1 MVTPQWE
8 KLAIE
13 GRKPVREDFL
23 IFGSPLIGEEEIA
36 DVVATL
42 HSGWLGTG
50 PRVQRFEEDF
60 KRYIGCA
67 HAVALSSC
75 TAGLH
80 LALDVAGVGS
90 GDLVI
95 TTPMTFA
102 ATANVIIHRGAIPI
116 FVDIDRH
123 TQNIDPSQIAQAVH
137 DLTKG
142 GDAAQ
147 RWLPPTLRHQ
157 PSAIGHQLS
166 AIMPVHMA
174 GRPCDMDAIM
184 DIARR
189 YDLVVI
195 EDAAH
200 AVEAWYHDR
209 KIGAIGDI
217 TAFSF
222 YVTKN
227 VCTGEGGM
235 VTTERDDWAEEM
247 RVKSLHGIS
256 KDAWKRYSAEGF
268 QPYETLY
275 PGYKYNMMDLQAAL
289 GIHQLARV
297 EDNLKIRER
306 HWRHYN
312 QAFADLPEILTPPED
327 DWGVSQAAVLD
338 EESTSRITHHAIPNS
353 QFAIRNPQSAI
364 PFYRHARH
372 LYTILLDLERLRC
385 DRNEFIAALKAENVG
400 TGIHFTAL
408 HLHRFYRETFGYRP
422 GDFPNAEWVGERTVS
437 LPLSA
442 KLTEQ
447 DVEDVIQTLRKVIGW
462 YRRSKRTK

>member
-1 MVTPQWE
+1 MSRQGVQKAPVAVRAST
-8 KLAIE
+8 KLALH
-13 GRKPVREDFL
+13 GGPSVREDFL

-36 DVVATL
+36 EVVATL
-42 HSGWLGTG
+42 RSGWLGTG
-50 PRVQRFEEDF
+50 PRVQRFEKDF
-60 KRYIGCA
+60 ERYIGCK
-67 HAVALSSC
+67 HAIALSSC

-80 LALDVAGVGS
+80 LALDVAGIGS

-102 ATANVIIHRGAIPI
+102 ATANVVVHRGAIPV
-116 FVDIDRH
+116 FVDIERQ
-123 TQNIDPSQIAQAVH
+123 TQNIDPAQIAEAVH
-137 DLTKG
+137 DLARG
-142 GDAAQ
+142 GDAAC
-147 RWLPPTLRHQ
+147 RWLPPSIRNPQSEIRNPKSIL
-157 PSAIGHQLS
+157 
-166 AIMPVHMA
+166 PVHMA
-174 GRPCDMDAIM
+174 GRPCHMDAIM

-189 YDLVVI
+189 YNLVVI

-200 AVEAWYHDR
+200 AAEAWYRDR
-209 KIGAIGDI
+209 KIGTIGDI

-235 VTTERDDWAEEM
+235 VTTARDDWAEEM
-247 RVKSLHGIS
+247 RIKSLHGIS

-297 EDNLKIRER
+297 EENLKIRER
-306 HWRHYN
+306 YWQHYN
-312 QAFADLPEILTPPED
+312 KAFADIPELILSIE
-327 DWGVSQAAVLD
+327 LD
-338 EESTSRITHHAIPNS
+338 SI
-353 QFAIRNPQSAI
+353 
-364 PFYRHARH
+364 RHARH
-372 LYTILLDLERLRC
+372 LYTILLDLDRLRC
-385 DRNEFIAALKAENVG
+385 DRNEFIAALKAENIG

-408 HLHRFYRETFGYRP
+408 HLHRYYRQTFGYQP

-442 KLTEQ
+442 KLTDQ
-447 DVEDVIQTLRKVIGW
+447 DVEDVIVAVRKVVEA
-462 YRRSKRTK
+462 YRK